1 MLLQKVF
8 GTLETCPFGQLPFP
22 YSTLQVI
29 LSELVFCKRKV
40 HPFCSIFHHFALWV
54 STLRYFSQ
62 MGIYLHI
69 FFFIL
74 RSEKMSKRKGC
85 SNQLS
90 DKRIKAMSNA
100 KLDSHIKN
108 ELRGNNGAMMKIIKV
123 QKDIFR
129 DQEFSL
135 NDYQSIVDRQDEIIL
150 HLEKANEETLAA
162 NRNLRVRVLELENLQ
177 KASDQKISSL
187 EDCNLFLQIKINQ
200 LKSALNEGVSNTSFP
215 SQNLSDK

>member
-1 MLLQKVF
+1 MSF
-8 GTLETCPFGQLPFP
+8 WQLPFP

-40 HPFCSIFHHFALWV
+40 HPFCFIFHHFALWV
-54 STLRYFSQ
+54 SPLRYFSQ

-129 DQEFSL
+129 DQESSM

-150 HLEKANEETLAA
+150 HLEEANEETLAA

-177 KASDQKISSL
+177 KASDQKINSL

-200 LKSALNEGVSNTSFP
+200 LKSALNESVSNTSFP
-215 SQNLSDK
+215 SQNWSDK

>member
-8 GTLETCPFGQLPFP
+8 GTLETCPFGSCPFP
-22 YSTLQVI
+22 TLLYKLYSLNWYFAKEKCTRFV
-29 LSELVFCKRKV
+29 SF
-40 HPFCSIFHHFALWV
+40 FHHFALWV
-54 STLRYFSQ
+54 SPLRYFSQ

-90 DKRIKAMSNA
+90 DKGIKAMSNA

-129 DQEFSL
+129 DQESSM

-150 HLEKANEETLAA
+150 HLEEANEETLAA

>member
-8 GTLETCPFGQLPFP
+8 GTLETCPFGSCPFP
-22 YSTLQVI
+22 TLTIQVI

-40 HPFCSIFHHFALWV
+40 HPFCFIFHHFALWV

-69 FFFIL
+69 FFLFL

-100 KLDSHIKN
+100 KLDSHVKN
-108 ELRGNNGAMMKIIKV
+108 ELKGNNGAMMKIIKV

-129 DQEFSL
+129 DQESSM
-135 NDYQSIVDRQDEIIL
+135 NDYQSIIDRQDEIIL
-150 HLEKANEETLAA
+150 HLEEANEETLAA
-162 NRNLRVRVLELENLQ
+162 NQNLRVRVLELENLQ
-177 KASDQKISSL
+177 KASDQKINSL